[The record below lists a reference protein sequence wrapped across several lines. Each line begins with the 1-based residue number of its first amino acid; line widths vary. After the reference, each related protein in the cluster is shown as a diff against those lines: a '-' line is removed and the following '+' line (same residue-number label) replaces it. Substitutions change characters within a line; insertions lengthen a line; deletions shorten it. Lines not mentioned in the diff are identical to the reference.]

1 MSTNHTGPDPATA
14 KSSRLFVKNL
24 PPNITE
30 ADFLKHFSAQGRPV
44 TDVKLIPHRRIG
56 FVGYKSHDAAAR
68 AVKYFHRS
76 FIRMSRIDCDL
87 AKPVCNPSPQP
98 APPSTMLTRS
108 GKIEDSVLKRVS
120 KDSSKPNGAGAATP
134 APVAAMPTPD
144 SSANKRKR
152 DSLDEADPKLQEF
165 LEVMGHPT
173 KKPRDSK
180 DGLSSEV
187 VPHVPTLPAV
197 LGDEE
202 SDDEYETIPARSS
215 KPLPKDAVVG
225 GAGSEVPLTVPV
237 PAVATP
243 AEAGGDAPQIA
254 PDATDDDWLRSRT
267 NRLLDLVDPN
277 DPGFALRPA
286 AGVSAVP
293 ASTHHPPTSVE
304 QEESA
309 PAPPAGTSGDAPKS
323 SQKGRDPL
331 EQIEETSRLFLRNLS
346 YHVTDDDIRDHF
358 CTFGQLVEVCHF
370 CSPFSAGVASMMNPR

>member
-1 MSTNHTGPDPATA
+1 
-14 KSSRLFVKNL
+14 
-24 PPNITE
+24 
-30 ADFLKHFSAQGRPV
+30 
-44 TDVKLIPHRRIG
+44 
-56 FVGYKSHDAAAR
+56 
-68 AVKYFHRS
+68 
-76 FIRMSRIDCDL
+76 
-87 AKPVCNPSPQP
+87 
-98 APPSTMLTRS
+98 MLTRS
-108 GKIEDSVLKRVS
+108 GKIEDSVLKRVT
-120 KDSSKPNGAGAATP
+120 KDSSRPSGAGAATP
-134 APVAAMPTPD
+134 APVAVVPKPD
-144 SSANKRKR
+144 PSANKRKR

-180 DGLSSEV
+180 AGLLSEGA
-187 VPHVPTLPAV
+187 PHVPVVPTV

-202 SDDEYETIPARSS
+202 SDDEYETIPTRSS
-215 KPLPKDAVVG
+215 KPLPKDTVVG
-225 GAGSEVPLTVPV
+225 GADTEVPLAGPV
-237 PAVATP
+237 PAVP
-243 AEAGGDAPQIA
+243 APVEAGGDAPLVA

-304 QEESA
+304 QEQSA
-309 PAPPAGTSGDAPKS
+309 PAPPAGTSGDAPKA

-358 CTFGQLVEVCHF
+358 STFGQLVEVCHF
-370 CSPFSAGVASMMNPR
+370 FSPFPTRVAYMMNPR